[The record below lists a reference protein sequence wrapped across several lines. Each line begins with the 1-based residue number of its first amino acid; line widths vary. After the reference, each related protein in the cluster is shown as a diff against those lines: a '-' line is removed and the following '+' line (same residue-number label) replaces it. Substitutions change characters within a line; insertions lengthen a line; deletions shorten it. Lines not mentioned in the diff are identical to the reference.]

1 MELGYKP
8 ERTKLILSTG
18 ADFILDLLPEDAWPD
33 GTVSRIDF
41 LGTTGDVVASWSPAQ
56 VTYEAITYI
65 VDSDDADEIP
75 AKTRFRLYISY
86 SDEDPQLDYLR
97 YYGTVTRTD

>member
-18 ADFILDLLPEDAWPD
+18 ADFILDLLPEDSWVD

-41 LGTTGDVVASWSPAQ
+41 LNQAGTVLASWSPAQ